1 MLLMVTSPAS
11 CSPAASLGCSSL
23 FHSGWPSGCSSHSPS
38 CFMVSSPSTTR
49 SASGTARF
57 TMRPSSLGATW
68 IALDSSVSAP
78 LRFSD
83 LLRLFIFFTARLS
96 VSPFFRRL
104 EVRLTTS
111 SWMK

>member
-1 MLLMVTSPAS
+1 
-11 CSPAASLGCSSL
+11 
-23 FHSGWPSGCSSHSPS
+23 
-38 CFMVSSPSTTR
+38 MVSSPSTTR